1 MNLQLLVICGLT
13 FCGKERNGHQIMVL
27 IIIIIIIIIT
37 TTVIA
42 LIIE

>member
-1 MNLQLLVICGLT
+1 MNLKLLVIYGLT
-13 FCGKERNGHQIMVL
+13 FCGKERNGHQIIV

-42 LIIE
+42 LIHE